1 MLSYRMVHIK
11 YPLLLIERVSHV
23 VAAVGFLSE
32 WFFTMSDTIYRGTDF
47 PFQIF
52 PFSVFEFNKFLF
64 FSFYIL
70 CSTLSLPLS
79 PPLSLPLSPSLSFSH
94 RWLQIKYMC
103 CKTKHAIL
111 FLFVFTFFVCMYTT
125 KFLLTTEIK

>member
-1 MLSYRMVHIK
+1 MLYYRMVHIK

-79 PPLSLPLSPSLSFSH
+79 TPLSLPLSPSLLLSPLASNKIYV
-94 RWLQIKYMC
+94 LQDK
-103 CKTKHAIL
+103 ARN
-111 FLFVFTFFVCMYTT
+111 FVFICFYIFCLYVYYKISTDH
-125 KFLLTTEIK
+125 